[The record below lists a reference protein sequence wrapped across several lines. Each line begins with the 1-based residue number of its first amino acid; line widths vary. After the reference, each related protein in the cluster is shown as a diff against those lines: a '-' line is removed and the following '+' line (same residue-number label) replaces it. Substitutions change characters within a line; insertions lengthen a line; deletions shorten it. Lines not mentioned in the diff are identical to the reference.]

1 MIFKTKIDKN
11 NKTMIP
17 KEILDKLTNKNM
29 ALWVLNQ
36 DGEVKLLIDGDEK
49 MSSECEEFAEEL
61 NEIRQEVKAGKKMDS
76 DSLAKELG
84 L

>member
-1 MIFKTKIDKN
+1 MIYLQ
-11 NKTMIP
+11 
-17 KEILDKLTNKNM
+17 ILDKLTNKNTI
-29 ALWVLNQ
+29 LWNLNQ
-36 DGEVKLLIDGDEK
+36 NGEIKLLINEDEE
-49 MSSECEEFAEEL
+49 MSQECEEFAEEL